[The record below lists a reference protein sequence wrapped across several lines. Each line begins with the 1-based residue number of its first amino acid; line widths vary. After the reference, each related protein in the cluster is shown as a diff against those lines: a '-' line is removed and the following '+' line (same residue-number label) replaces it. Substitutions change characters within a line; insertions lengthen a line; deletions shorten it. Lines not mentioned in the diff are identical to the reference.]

1 VTAVSLAP
9 ANMKEMSMD
18 EPRDPPKAPV
28 ARETKGEGAPKR
40 KRNEGTV
47 SAEEKAEPERGNER
61 TDGRII
67 QRERDA
73 RNPEGI

>member
-1 VTAVSLAP
+1 MTAVSLAP
-9 ANMKEMSMD
+9 ANMKGMSMD